1 MRVTAPRQTPWPLD
15 PVLDFLRLLWT
26 VEHLLERRSRRMA
39 ARQGVT
45 GPQRFVLRLV
55 QRFPDISAGE
65 LAEIVQLHPSTLTG
79 ILRRLESK
87 RLLVRA
93 PDPGDHRRALLRVR
107 DRARRLTLTPAG
119 TVEADVT
126 DVLRSLSPRTVDH
139 AREVLRALARAL
151 DDQRTA
157 NPKSCTVASRSPHRR
172 RAGARAKS
180 RPAIA

>member
-1 MRVTAPRQTPWPLD
+1 MRVTAPRLMPWPLD

-39 ARQGVT
+39 ARLGVT
-45 GPQRFVLRLV
+45 GPQRFALRLV

-79 ILRRLESK
+79 ILRRLEAK
-87 RLLVRA
+87 RLLVRT

-107 DRARRLTLTPAG
+107 DGARRLTLTPAG

-126 DVLRSLSPRTVDH
+126 DVLRSLPPRTIGH

-151 DDQRTA
+151 DDPRTPSLKTRA
-157 NPKSCTVASRSPHRR
+157 GTRAASRRVT
-172 RAGARAKS
+172 A
-180 RPAIA
+180 